1 MNSEINI
8 MVFGQL
14 AELTGSTSVKVNL
27 PEDTDSLKKLLL
39 EQFPALVNYNF
50 IIAVDKRTITENI
63 NLYQGATIAI
73 LPPFSGG

>member
-50 IIAVDKRTITENI
+50 IIAVDKRTITENN

>member
-50 IIAVDKRTITENI
+50 IIAVDKRTITENS

>member
-14 AELTGSTSVKVNL
+14 AELTGSTSVRVNL
-27 PEDTDSLKKLLL
+27 PEDTESLKKLLL
-39 EQFPALVNYNF
+39 QQFPVLVNYNF
-50 IIAVDKRTITENI
+50 IIAVDKRTITENS
-63 NLYQGATIAI
+63 NLYEGATIAI